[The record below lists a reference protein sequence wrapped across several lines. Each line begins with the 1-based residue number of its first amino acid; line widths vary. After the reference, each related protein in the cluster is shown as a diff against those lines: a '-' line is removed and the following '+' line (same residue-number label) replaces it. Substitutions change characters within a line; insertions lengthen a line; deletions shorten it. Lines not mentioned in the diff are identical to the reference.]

1 MHNLNPRGDLNQLC
15 ILAVWTSSGWPL
27 LGTHM
32 YMYMLWHTLTICCCS
47 ESQCGPHTRPFQLP
61 FLISC
66 IQGYMCQNFFVL
78 QGMGASLGMVLH
90 GHMYLCT
97 HAHTYLYLIHE
108 LACNVA
114 SYVYCMIKWVHGS
127 ISQTEGE

>member
-1 MHNLNPRGDLNQLC
+1 
-15 ILAVWTSSGWPL
+15 
-27 LGTHM
+27 M

-66 IQGYMCQNFFVL
+66 IQGYMCQNFFML
-78 QGMGASLGMVLH
+78 QGIGASLGMVLH